1 MFFFSSSPL
10 CCFNQWEAG
19 VADLYSIA
27 SAYTTTT
34 TNPPTLAFSQSVWK
48 IHVIWLP
55 PPPLVLIR
63 EECSGSSGSR
73 VLSFPL
79 TTVRPDSTLIALTP
93 RHIPVQSLVTEF
105 GYKRRAKGQNKLIFV
120 PLIQNVLKLLTH
132 ICNDEARLEA
142 RSADTLNRMFQ
153 ITNHRCFV
161 IFFFNIFL
169 CSALRTLKALWKSL
183 LSLLKLFYFTLKQT
197 CLSRAGW

>member
-1 MFFFSSSPL
+1 MLLELVQSVHILIPSFFYICFFFLHPPCVALINEKLESLICTPL
-10 CCFNQWEAG
+10 PQP
-19 VADLYSIA
+19 
-27 SAYTTTT
+27 TPPP
-34 TNPPTLAFSQSVWK
+34 PPTPPHLLSVSRCGK
-48 IHVIWLP
+48 SMSSDSP

-169 CSALRTLKALWKSL
+169 CSALRTLKAL
-183 LSLLKLFYFTLKQT
+183 
-197 CLSRAGW
+197 